1 MFKGWYIVML
11 LQSYYDALA
20 LIRQVSV
27 IQITFEWDVSFQMNL
42 LICVEGVLRI
52 SIHVLYFVGPW
63 TPSYGSK

>member
-27 IQITFEWDVSFQMNL
+27 IRITFKDVSFQMNL
-42 LICVEGVLRI
+42 LICVEGALRI
-52 SIHVLYFVGPW
+52 SIHVLYFVGPR